1 MFAAFTIVTG
11 PGQSAPAVPVAAIVY
26 EGARAHVWI
35 ARPDGAIEARDV
47 KLGLITGGLAQVTEG
62 VSAGEAIVTRGAV
75 FMDRA
80 TSGDKAS

>member
-1 MFAAFTIVTG
+1 M
-11 PGQSAPAVPVAAIVY
+11 PAAAIVY

-47 KLGLITGGLAQVTEG
+47 TLGLAARGMVQVTAG
-62 VSAGEAIVTRGAV
+62 IAAGEAIVTRGAV